1 MYAMRPTTENGQQV
15 PHENISDVQIHRLLG
30 FAFVV
35 ACLFP
40 WVGPIKLGIDTQP
53 YALILGAALCVVFA
67 LKRPIPAVLAWYAIP
82 IVLSICYLML
92 ADFSFVAI
100 RSAGGYISP
109 AALAVAAHFF
119 YTLNT

>member
-53 YALILGAALCVVFA
+53 YALVLGAALWVIFA
-67 LKRPIPAVLAWYAIP
+67 LKRPIPPVLAWYAIP
-82 IVLSICYLML
+82 VVLSICYLIL
-92 ADFSFVAI
+92 SDFSFVAI
-100 RSAGGYISP
+100 RSAIVDISQSV
-109 AALAVAAHFF
+109 LAVAVS
-119 YTLNT
+119 